1 MEKMSQR
8 FSFLLASP
16 ALCETSH
23 FLQLEHVFHQAER
36 RSLLEIEGLLLL
48 RVTLCSNS
56 ACMKESQD
64 GKQNE
69 PLVLRS
75 RADVG
80 TF

>member
-1 MEKMSQR
+1 MSQR

-16 ALCETSH
+16 ALCEAS
-23 FLQLEHVFHQAER
+23 HVFHQAER

-56 ACMKESQD
+56 ACIKESQD

>member
-1 MEKMSQR
+1 MSQR

-36 RSLLEIEGLLLL
+36 SSLLEIEGLLLL

-75 RADVG
+75 CADVG

>member
-1 MEKMSQR
+1 MNGQSKN
-8 FSFLLASP
+8 FGVSP
-16 ALCETSH
+16 ALHCETSN
-23 FLQLEHVFHQAER
+23 FLQLDHISHRAER

-69 PLVLRS
+69 PLVLGS

-80 TF
+80 RF